1 MSCGFVRGRDSVR
14 GRGPWQACISLGCQA
29 SNFGPSRHGARSVSE
44 TFALNPFLDQL
55 MLCIA
60 GPWKKASRHTWYR
73 YQLLYRQ
80 QACTCGE
87 NKLAGLMR
95 VRMHLAISK

>member
-1 MSCGFVRGRDSVR
+1 MDRGRLASAWGVKPLIL
-14 GRGPWQACISLGCQA
+14 GQAGM
-29 SNFGPSRHGARSVSE
+29 ARSVSE